1 MGQTSLFG
9 HFCDIEARTQPVSE
23 LPRNW
28 NRPIPL
34 WLDCT
39 VTLRKQLLK
48 EDS

>member
-1 MGQTSLFG
+1 MDNLLFG

-23 LPRNW
+23 LPPNW
-28 NRPIPL
+28 ESRSL